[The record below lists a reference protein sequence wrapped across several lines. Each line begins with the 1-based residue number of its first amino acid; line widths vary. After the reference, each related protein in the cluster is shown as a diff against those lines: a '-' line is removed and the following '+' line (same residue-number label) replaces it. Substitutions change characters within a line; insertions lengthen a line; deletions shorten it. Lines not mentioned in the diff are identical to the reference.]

1 MIEKVTCERCV
12 SRETGDDGHFR
23 VNKSVLVSI
32 LSLFFFVAVAA
43 GGWVYSYASQAKD
56 VADLVARTTTL
67 ELRQHQADVASADI
81 ANRLSRMEPMLE
93 LLVHHMDE
101 KRP

>member
-1 MIEKVTCERCV
+1 M
-12 SRETGDDGHFR
+12 
-23 VNKSVLVSI
+23 NKSVLVSI

-56 VADLVARTTTL
+56 VADLVTRTTAL
-67 ELRQHQADVASADI
+67 EIKQQRVDQAMADI
-81 ANRLSRMEPMLE
+81 TNRLSRMEPLLE
-93 LLVHHMDE
+93 LLVRHMDE